1 MDKTIIKNI
10 FYLASLFIFIALT
23 TSYYFS
29 EQNIRATN
37 KSRSFYVVKQHYDTL
52 KLPLLVNDTKG
63 TIEYRND
70 VQEFIDKRKKW
81 IWEELIKEKTSAQSL
96 AKID

>member
-1 MDKTIIKNI
+1 MNDKNIIKNI

-23 TSYYFS
+23 TSFYFS
-29 EQNIRATN
+29 EQYIRATN
-37 KSRSFYVVKQHYDTL
+37 KSRSFYAVKLHYDTL

-70 VQEFIDKRKKW
+70 VQEFRDKIKKR
-81 IWEELIKEKTSAQSL
+81 IFEGLIIQ
-96 AKID
+96 

>member
-1 MDKTIIKNI
+1 MLIKIKNI
-10 FYLASLFIFIALT
+10 FCLASLFIFITLT
-23 TSYYFS
+23 TSFYFS

-37 KSRSFYVVKQHYDTL
+37 KSRSFYAVKPHYNTL

>member
-1 MDKTIIKNI
+1 MLTKIKNI
-10 FYLASLFIFIALT
+10 FYLASLFVFIALT
-23 TSYYFS
+23 TSFYFS

-37 KSRSFYVVKQHYDTL
+37 KFRSFYAVQLHYDTL
-52 KLPLLVNDTKG
+52 KLPLLTNDTDDI
-63 TIEYRND
+63 IEYRND

-81 IWEELIKEKTSAQSL
+81 IWQELIKKKTSAQSL